1 VNLTNGSKLER
12 PCSEPLEEIP
22 RRPTVAQRAK
32 QGEPKGCFCD
42 ESGFRAGAVDGKPG
56 GECVAKRPS
65 CIGPD
70 ASAID
75 SKVAFWC
82 CTYHGGLNGELFVE
96 LLTQMMRYRK
106 KPVPLIVRQPTKPP
120 WSMYSLPELGVSSP
134 CTSYLAMHRTS
145 TQTSNVR
152 GSSVLLHRSVCSLY
166 SNY

>member
-1 VNLTNGSKLER
+1 MIDENG
-12 PCSEPLEEIP
+12 PHY
-22 RRPTVAQRAK
+22 
-32 QGEPKGCFCD
+32 F
-42 ESGFRAGAVDGKPG
+42 
-56 GECVAKRPS
+56 
-65 CIGPD
+65 
-70 ASAID
+70 
-75 SKVAFWC
+75 VAFQTPGPNWVQGVKYNEQPEFMVHVNYMIQLQEKGL
-82 CTYHGGLNGELFVE
+82 TVLSGPFMKKAGGLNGELFVE

-166 SNY
+166 SKLLTC